1 MKDNLVENNNNFSLD
16 FVYGNNLNKNAVAKV
31 NQFLPELTEK
41 TKVFD
46 RKNSQHSLVLMS
58 LTMLTGQSPMRMMRQ
73 ILAEVEK
80 RKLALSQAQVSYAET
95 LAEIKELENKTDD
108 VSLAKVRNLYVTMA
122 TSESKINGSFK
133 DIAILIDTYNNI
145 KDINNIDDWDE
156 ATFEKEEKLFHVR
169 RGFELL
175 YRNILDG
182 NRASISS
189 SEYLQQFGIHP
200 QVATHEVAGYA
211 TWTEQQIAKGIYP
224 HANDLEN
231 FLDAMAAKY
240 VDNIKLTNMRMF
252 GKEDFVNQD
261 IMNLCRN

>member
-1 MKDNLVENNNNFSLD
+1 MKDNLVENNNTFSLD

-31 NQFLPELTEK
+31 NEFLPELTEK
-41 TKVFD
+41 TKAFD

-108 VSLAKVRNLYVTMA
+108 VSLAKLRNLYVTMA

-133 DIAILIDTYNNI
+133 DIAILIDAYNNI
-145 KDINNIDDWDE
+145 KEINNIDDWDE

-211 TWTEQQIAKGIYP
+211 T
-224 HANDLEN
+224 
-231 FLDAMAAKY
+231 
-240 VDNIKLTNMRMF
+240 
-252 GKEDFVNQD
+252 
-261 IMNLCRN
+261 

>member
-1 MKDNLVENNNNFSLD
+1 VKDNLVENNNNFNLD

-31 NQFLPELTEK
+31 NEFLPELTEK
-41 TKVFD
+41 TKAFD

-133 DIAILIDTYNNI
+133 A
-145 KDINNIDDWDE
+145 
-156 ATFEKEEKLFHVR
+156 FS
-169 RGFELL
+169 
-175 YRNILDG
+175 
-182 NRASISS
+182 AS
-189 SEYLQQFGIHP
+189 
-200 QVATHEVAGYA
+200 V
-211 TWTEQQIAKGIYP
+211 
-224 HANDLEN
+224 
-231 FLDAMAAKY
+231 
-240 VDNIKLTNMRMF
+240 
-252 GKEDFVNQD
+252 
-261 IMNLCRN
+261 